1 MGKFVKSCRDRT
13 GDVFDADGIG
23 GGECCKFAQQSVQ
36 NVFWGLPPIGIQLE
50 FEPCSGY
57 SLTNALFYNWSRD
70 MRFTK
75 TLAAVAITAMTA
87 TTAMAGGLA
96 PTAPA
101 PTVVVPVEPAAPA
114 PSSWGIILPI
124 VGAALLIG
132 LAVSSDDDSK

>member
-1 MGKFVKSCRDRT
+1 
-13 GDVFDADGIG
+13 
-23 GGECCKFAQQSVQ
+23 
-36 NVFWGLPPIGIQLE
+36 
-50 FEPCSGY
+50 
-57 SLTNALFYNWSRD
+57 

-101 PTVVVPVEPAAPA
+101 PTVVVPVEPVAPA

-132 LAVSSDDDSK
+132 LAVSSDDDSEE